1 MKSTPSPPAAP
12 DPKATAAAQGTA
24 NLETAVGQGWL
35 NALNQYGPQ
44 GSITYS
50 QTGTHR
56 VGDQDVPQF
65 AQTTTLSPEQ
75 QRQYDMRNSLNEQ
88 ALGLGGGVLNNVGN
102 AVSSP
107 FSLDGIPQAPGVN
120 DFSADRDKVTNA
132 IVARNQPMMDRTRAG
147 IENQLANQ
155 GIMAGSEA
163 YKNKMDDLARQEN
176 DFNLAAVNAG
186 GAEQSRLFGLG
197 EQARQQAISE
207 AQLKRSQP
215 INEYAT
221 LLGLGGNIQTPQ
233 ANYQPPQL
241 ANTDTVGPT
250 NLMYQ
255 NQLAGWNA
263 NNSAR
268 QSTMGSLFG
277 LGGALGSAAI
287 MASDIRLKENIVHVG
302 FEKNLPVYH
311 FSYRDDPQ
319 HLTYR
324 GVMAQDVIDVDPDAI
339 VIDRDG
345 YMSVD
350 YNRIGIEFGRV
361 H

>member
-1 MKSTPSPPAAP
+1 MKDSPSPPAAP

-44 GSITYS
+44 GSVTYNQS
-50 QTGTHR
+50 GTHR

-65 AQTTTLSPEQ
+65 SQTTTLSPEQ
-75 QRQYDMRNSLNEQ
+75 QRQYDMRNALNEQ
-88 ALGLGGGVLNNVGN
+88 ALGLGKGVLNNVGG

-107 FSLDGIPQAPGVN
+107 FSLDGIPQAPGVG

-132 IVARNQPMMDRTRAG
+132 LIARNQPMMDRTRSG

-163 YKNKMDDLARQEN
+163 YKNKMDDLGRQEN

-197 EQARQQAISE
+197 EQARQQGISE

-233 ANYQPPQL
+233 ANYQSPQL
-241 ANTDTVGPT
+241 ANTDTMGPT
-250 NLMYQ
+250 NLAYQ
-255 NQLAGWNA
+255 GQLAGWNA
-263 NNSAR
+263 NNASR
-268 QSTMGSLFG
+268 NNLQSNLFG
-277 LGGALGSAAI
+277 LGGSLGAAAI
-287 MASDIRLKENIVHVG
+287 MSDVRLKDNITHVG
-302 FEKNLPVYH
+302 HEAGFPIYH
-311 FSYRDDPQ
+311 FAYKEDPQ
-319 HLTYR
+319 HLIYR
-324 GVMAQDVIDVDPDAI
+324 GVMAQDVLESRPDA
-339 VIDRDG
+339 VFMDDTG
-345 YMSVD
+345 YLGVD
-350 YNRIGIEFGRV
+350 YDKIGIEFGRV